1 VGRYGRYI
9 RIHIACSPE
18 EAARRVAKLI
28 VALER
33 A

>member
-1 VGRYGRYI
+1 MPLEDHYI
-9 RIHIACSPE
+9 RVHIACSPE